1 MMVPAVVQYGEDE
14 LRELTERLDTTAR
27 KYGMEISGEK
37 SKLMV
42 TARKEVQLNEPIT
55 VSNQELKQVNC
66 FNYLGSQIKYN
77 LQSLTEIKR
86 RIGIATS
93 TLVRLSSIW
102 KNSNITLK
110 TKIRFMKAIVLATMT
125 YGCESWTLNA
135 QSEKRINAFEK
146 KCYRR
151 ILRIPYTAD
160 RTNENVKD
168 EIVHQCGNQETLL
181 SIVKRRKIQWFG
193 HVTRNDNSLSLANI
207 TMHDRVPG
215 KRGRGRPR
223 KAWLSNIQ
231 EWTNLSMTS
240 YKKSSRQKNVEKHW
254 SKQDSA
260 PTAQWLRTLMM
271 MMMAPVAS

>member
-1 MMVPAVVQYGEDE
+1 MAEFPAVVQYGEDE

-42 TARKEVQLNEPIT
+42 TAREEVQLNEPIT

-66 FNYLGSQIKYN
+66 FKYLGSQIKYN
-77 LQSLTEIKR
+77 LQSLTEVKS

-93 TLVRLSSIW
+93 TLVKLDSIW

-135 QSEKRINAFEK
+135 QSEKRINAFEM
-146 KCYRR
+146 KCYRK
-151 ILRIPYTAD
+151 ILRIPYTAH

-168 EIVHQCGNQETLL
+168 EVVHQCGNQETCCRL
-181 SIVKRRKIQWFG
+181 
-193 HVTRNDNSLSLANI
+193 
-207 TMHDRVPG
+207 
-215 KRGRGRPR
+215 
-223 KAWLSNIQ
+223 
-231 EWTNLSMTS
+231 
-240 YKKSSRQKNVEKHW
+240 
-254 SKQDSA
+254 
-260 PTAQWLRTLMM
+260 
-271 MMMAPVAS
+271 